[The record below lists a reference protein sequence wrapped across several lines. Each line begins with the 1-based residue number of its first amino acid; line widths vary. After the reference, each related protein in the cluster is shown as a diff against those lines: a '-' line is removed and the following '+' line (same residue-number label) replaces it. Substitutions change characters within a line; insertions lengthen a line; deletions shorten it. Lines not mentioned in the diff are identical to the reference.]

1 MGTFT
6 TGGIAAELE
15 KFDGL
20 IKGTDEACMKAVKAG
35 GDVLAARLKEAA
47 PVYTGSRRD
56 VKPGALRDSI
66 RAGKPDYNAADGF
79 HSKVEPVGKDHGE
92 PLAKIGNIL
101 EYGRSDMSPQPW
113 FNPTIARASDE
124 VVEAMQK
131 TFGEAQGHG

>member
-1 MGTFT
+1 MGTFA

-15 KFDGL
+15 KFNGL
-20 IKGTDEACMKAVKAG
+20 IKGTDEACMQAVKAG
-35 GDVLAARLKEAA
+35 GDVLARHLKEAA
-47 PVYTGSRRD
+47 PVYSGSRRD

-66 RAGKPDYNAADGF
+66 RAGKPAYNAADGF
-79 HSKVEPVGKDHGE
+79 HSKVEPVGKEHGE

-124 VVEAMQK
+124 VIEAIQK